1 MGLYDSVDRG
11 KPKPKRLTG
20 PIALCCALFLLFGGL
35 TYWACHYQFR
45 FHAFISDL
53 TDSTRDA
60 RSTETFRVTV
70 NGSETDVSID
80 DLSDLLYL
88 IDKAGAGRT
97 AAAPEEMPYAVIDYG
112 DGSTLEIWKVEL
124 VNPSND
130 WTEGPFFRYTDAKGK
145 RRTHWVGDVY
155 LKKNI
160 VDMVRSGEELR
171 AWDDMEREPGTKRFY
186 TYMLSCHDSDHYIV
200 KGSPITIGYQAIF
213 APFIPLWYVGEEW
226 DNAPRFFVD
235 YFYRRDKHPV
245 PKKWRLYGNVIDW
258 AQKEENRDFFELVKK
273 MIRIRRQHPESGL
286 KH

>member
-145 RRTHWVGDVY
+145 SYGYDTDQLRWESV
-155 LKKNI
+155 
-160 VDMVRSGEELR
+160 VR
-171 AWDDMEREPGTKRFY
+171 KRFVKIENGKVTNY
-186 TYMLSCHDSDHYIV
+186 FQFRNSPLSHHHALTASSC
-200 KGSPITIGYQAIF
+200 
-213 APFIPLWYVGEEW
+213 PLRC
-226 DNAPRFFVD
+226 PCF
-235 YFYRRDKHPV
+235 PC
-245 PKKWRLYGNVIDW
+245 
-258 AQKEENRDFFELVKK
+258 
-273 MIRIRRQHPESGL
+273 
-286 KH
+286 

>member
-20 PIALCCALFLLFGGL
+20 PIALCCAMFLLFGGL

-60 RSTETFRVTV
+60 RRTETFRVTV

-97 AAAPEEMPYAVIDYG
+97 AAAPEE
-112 DGSTLEIWKVEL
+112 L

-145 RRTHWVGDVY
+145 SYGYDTDQLRWESV
-155 LKKNI
+155 
-160 VDMVRSGEELR
+160 VRLLGE
-171 AWDDMEREPGTKRFY
+171 
-186 TYMLSCHDSDHYIV
+186 
-200 KGSPITIGYQAIF
+200 
-213 APFIPLWYVGEEW
+213 
-226 DNAPRFFVD
+226 
-235 YFYRRDKHPV
+235 
-245 PKKWRLYGNVIDW
+245 
-258 AQKEENRDFFELVKK
+258 
-273 MIRIRRQHPESGL
+273 
-286 KH
+286 

>member
-130 WTEGPFFRYTDAKGK
+130 WTEG
-145 RRTHWVGDVY
+145 RRRSYQLTAEGETLLQNEVER
-155 LKKNI
+155 LQAQ
-160 VDMVRSGEELR
+160 VRDYEKLF
-171 AWDDMEREPGTKRFY
+171 ER
-186 TYMLSCHDSDHYIV
+186 
-200 KGSPITIGYQAIF
+200 
-213 APFIPLWYVGEEW
+213 
-226 DNAPRFFVD
+226 
-235 YFYRRDKHPV
+235 
-245 PKKWRLYGNVIDW
+245 
-258 AQKEENRDFFELVKK
+258 
-273 MIRIRRQHPESGL
+273 
-286 KH
+286 

>member
-53 TDSTRDA
+53 TDSTCDA

-70 NGSETDVSID
+70 HGSETDVSID

-124 VNPSND
+124 ANPSND

-145 RRTHWVGDVY
+145 SYGYDTDQLRWESV
-155 LKKNI
+155 
-160 VDMVRSGEELR
+160 VRLLGE
-171 AWDDMEREPGTKRFY
+171 
-186 TYMLSCHDSDHYIV
+186 
-200 KGSPITIGYQAIF
+200 
-213 APFIPLWYVGEEW
+213 
-226 DNAPRFFVD
+226 
-235 YFYRRDKHPV
+235 
-245 PKKWRLYGNVIDW
+245 
-258 AQKEENRDFFELVKK
+258 
-273 MIRIRRQHPESGL
+273 
-286 KH
+286 

>member
-70 NGSETDVSID
+70 NGSEADVSID

-145 RRTHWVGDVY
+145 SYGYDTDQLRWESVVRLLGERKEGAPAGCSFFCALSSARRFCSPKGLLLSLHRAGGESKGPFSFAKENGPFGTPRERLRLAVSSSNDFCA
-155 LKKNI
+155 
-160 VDMVRSGEELR
+160 SGVEVPARGVAALELQ
-171 AWDDMEREPGTKRFY
+171 DDLPLLLLSAVAQPLAALPPYGCGTP
-186 TYMLSCHDSDHYIV
+186 LA
-200 KGSPITIGYQAIF
+200 GAALPI
-213 APFIPLWYVGEEW
+213 L
-226 DNAPRFFVD
+226 
-235 YFYRRDKHPV
+235 
-245 PKKWRLYGNVIDW
+245 
-258 AQKEENRDFFELVKK
+258 
-273 MIRIRRQHPESGL
+273 
-286 KH
+286 

>member
-112 DGSTLEIWKVEL
+112 DGSMLEIWKVEL

-130 WTEGPFFRYTDAKGK
+130 WTEGPFFRYTDAKGTI
-145 RRTHWVGDVY
+145 RTR
-155 LKKNI
+155 I
-160 VDMVRSGEELR
+160 V
-171 AWDDMEREPGTKRFY
+171 
-186 TYMLSCHDSDHYIV
+186 
-200 KGSPITIGYQAIF
+200 
-213 APFIPLWYVGEEW
+213 
-226 DNAPRFFVD
+226 
-235 YFYRRDKHPV
+235 
-245 PKKWRLYGNVIDW
+245 
-258 AQKEENRDFFELVKK
+258 
-273 MIRIRRQHPESGL
+273 
-286 KH
+286 

>member
-130 WTEGPFFRYTDAKGK
+130 WTEGPFFRYTDAKGN
-145 RRTHWVGDVY
+145 RMADYGPTP
-155 LKKNI
+155 LKAL
-160 VDMVRSGEELR
+160 SGSWEEVKE
-171 AWDDMEREPGTKRFY
+171 APTEACSP
-186 TYMLSCHDSDHYIV
+186 LSRN
-200 KGSPITIGYQAIF
+200 
-213 APFIPLWYVGEEW
+213 PLAGRVVQGCC
-226 DNAPRFFVD
+226 R
-235 YFYRRDKHPV
+235 
-245 PKKWRLYGNVIDW
+245 
-258 AQKEENRDFFELVKK
+258 
-273 MIRIRRQHPESGL
+273 
-286 KH
+286 

>member
-11 KPKPKRLTG
+11 KPKPKHLTG

-53 TDSTRDA
+53 TDSTCDA

-70 NGSETDVSID
+70 HGSETDVSID

-130 WTEGPFFRYTDAKGK
+130 WTEGTCFRYTAAKG
-145 RRTHWVGDVY
+145 
-155 LKKNI
+155 
-160 VDMVRSGEELR
+160 
-171 AWDDMEREPGTKRFY
+171 
-186 TYMLSCHDSDHYIV
+186 
-200 KGSPITIGYQAIF
+200 
-213 APFIPLWYVGEEW
+213 
-226 DNAPRFFVD
+226 
-235 YFYRRDKHPV
+235 
-245 PKKWRLYGNVIDW
+245 
-258 AQKEENRDFFELVKK
+258 
-273 MIRIRRQHPESGL
+273 
-286 KH
+286 

>member
-112 DGSTLEIWKVEL
+112 DGSMLEIWKVEL
-124 VNPSND
+124 VYPSND
-130 WTEGPFFRYTDAKGK
+130 WTEGPFSATRTRRGRRMATTRTSSAGKVSFGSWESEERGHPQGCSYFCAPTGRGDCAARKGCFCPC
-145 RRTHWVGDVY
+145 TVQGD
-155 LKKNI
+155 
-160 VDMVRSGEELR
+160 D
-171 AWDDMEREPGTKRFY
+171 
-186 TYMLSCHDSDHYIV
+186 
-200 KGSPITIGYQAIF
+200 
-213 APFIPLWYVGEEW
+213 
-226 DNAPRFFVD
+226 
-235 YFYRRDKHPV
+235 
-245 PKKWRLYGNVIDW
+245 
-258 AQKEENRDFFELVKK
+258 
-273 MIRIRRQHPESGL
+273 
-286 KH
+286 